1 MYRQLKTVI
10 GRIMGRPHL
19 LRDGLAAIGAAALIA
34 ASVAA
39 ARFYTVNPASAAPVQ
54 PPPGSEAGY
63 PRSFAPL
70 VRAVSPAV
78 VNISS
83 TAKLSVP
90 DFESEQ
96 GVPPFPPGSPF
107 GQLFRKFFQQQFGN
121 ANEKV
126 TSLGSGFIID
136 PSGYVVTNNHVI
148 ANATHIKVI
157 LNDGQTFPAKLIG
170 HDPKTDLA
178 LLKFNPGKPMPYV
191 KWGNS
196 DSAKVGDW
204 VLAIGNPFGLGGTV
218 TAGIVSARGRNLNRG
233 PFDDYL
239 QVDAPIN
246 KGNSG
251 GPLFNLKG
259 EVIGINTAIIT
270 PNGGSVGIGFSI
282 PSNEAAPVVA
292 QLKKFG
298 HVKRGWLGVSI
309 QTVTPAIAESL
320 GLSTPHGALVAQVMP
335 NTPAERAGLKQGD
348 VIVAFNGKPV
358 KEMHD
363 LPLIVADTPA
373 GKTVPIEV
381 VRDGKTLT
389 LHATIAEM
397 KPGQEVASAEEGGNG
412 QTSPVHSLGLA
423 LAPLNSQTRQRFHV
437 DKSVTGVIIVGVQD
451 GSVAASQGLQPGD
464 VIVRVGSES
473 VTEPEQVK
481 SKFAAAIKEKKKS
494 ILVLLDRGGHDLFVA
509 LNPKKS

>member
-1 MYRQLKTVI
+1 MYQRLKTL
-10 GRIMGRPHL
+10 MGRLADRPHR
-19 LRDGLAAIGAAALIA
+19 LRDGLAAVGAAALIA
-34 ASVAA
+34 ASVATV
-39 ARFYTVNPASAAPVQ
+39 RYYTVSPAQAAPVQ
-54 PPPGSEAGY
+54 PPAGAEAAY
-63 PRSFAPL
+63 PQSFAPL
-70 VRAVSPAV
+70 VQAVSPAG

-83 TAKLSVP
+83 TSKVSVP
-90 DFESEQ
+90 AFESEQ
-96 GVPPFPPGSPF
+96 GIPPFPPGSPF
-107 GQLFRKFFQQQFGN
+107 GELFRKFFQQRFGN
-121 ANEKV
+121 TNEKI

-136 PSGYVVTNNHVI
+136 PAGYVVTNNHVI

-157 LNDGQTFPAKLIG
+157 LDDGQSFPAKLIG

-196 DSAKVGDW
+196 DNAKVGDW

-218 TAGIVSARGRNLNRG
+218 TAGIVSARGRNLHRG

-282 PSNEAAPVVA
+282 PSSEAEPVIA
-292 QLKKFG
+292 QLKKYG

-309 QTVTPAIAESL
+309 QDVTPAIAESL
-320 GLSTPHGALVAQVMP
+320 NLGKPHGALVAQVMP
-335 NTPAERAGLKQGD
+335 NTPAARAGLKQGD

-358 KEMHD
+358 KEMRD
-363 LPLIVADTPA
+363 LPLLVADTSA
-373 GKTVPIEV
+373 GKNVPIEV
-381 VRDGKTLT
+381 IRDGKKIT

-397 KPGQEVASAEEGGNG
+397 KQNQEVASAEEGGSSSA
-412 QTSPVHSLGLA
+412 SPVHSLGLA
-423 LAPLNSQTRQRFHV
+423 LAPLDSQTRQRFHIG
-437 DKSVTGVIIVGVQD
+437 KSVKGVIIVGVQD
-451 GSVAASQGLQPGD
+451 GSVASSQGLQAGD
-464 VIVRVGSES
+464 VILRVGNAP

-481 SKFAAAIKEKKKS
+481 TKFAAAIKEKKKS

-509 LNPKKS
+509 LNPTKS